1 MAQGNV
7 FVKVVFA
14 GYCWSKLLALLLH
27 IANDTHWSSQGKTS
41 KSWPQ
46 LAMISMSWLYALCST
61 EEALSGKIKKWQ
73 KITWLIAEVT
83 RHSWSCSYLYAAKLY
98 SFDLY
103 HTWICSSFLY
113 HTKIYLLH
121 NFLKHFASFC
131 LQEKVLLHKICHLN
145 LIKRNISNIKQH
157 SISHHKWD
165 GVETEKMTGICQECA
180 GVDAIRIK
188 FGKTTLL
195 REGTK
200 NPFDYPIWMSIGTT

>member
-46 LAMISMSWLYALCST
+46 LALISMSWLYALCST

-121 NFLKHFASFC
+121 NFLFWFS
-131 LQEKVLLHKICHLN
+131 
-145 LIKRNISNIKQH
+145 
-157 SISHHKWD
+157 
-165 GVETEKMTGICQECA
+165 
-180 GVDAIRIK
+180 
-188 FGKTTLL
+188 TTLPHFVFKK
-195 REGTK
+195 RCCFTK
-200 NPFDYPIWMSIGTT
+200 YAIWILSRGISAILNNTL

>member
-1 MAQGNV
+1 MANKHLIDCRGD
-7 FVKVVFA
+7 A
-14 GYCWSKLLALLLH
+14 
-27 IANDTHWSSQGKTS
+27 
-41 KSWPQ
+41 PQ
-46 LAMISMSWLYALCST
+46 LILQLSLCRQIIFIWSLSHLNMFKFSVSHQNIST
-61 EEALSGKIKKWQ
+61 
-73 KITWLIAEVT
+73 
-83 RHSWSCSYLYAAKLY
+83 SY
-98 SFDLY
+98 F
-103 HTWICSSFLY
+103 SFLV
-113 HTKIYLLH
+113 L
-121 NFLKHFASFC
+121 NHFASFC